1 MTSFLTLY
9 RRLAPGLS
17 VLGEVLF
24 GAALTVTAL
33 GGFAGRAWAQGWQ
46 TGSNTVYVPSGT
58 SVGIGTAS
66 PSGLLHIPKNDTL
79 GELIL
84 GESFINGA
92 DSTVRLGMGNSS
104 GNSFMRLGQS
114 TSNFGFV
121 GWIYNATASS
131 AYLKIGTQS
140 GNNNT
145 VLNLDGGKVGIG
157 TASPSHPLSVNGAI
171 RAKEVIINS
180 GWSDYVFDDD
190 YNLMPL
196 KEVASF
202 IKENHH
208 LPGIPSEAEVKE
220 KGVSIGDV
228 QSKLLAKIEELTL
241 HMIQADE
248 RSTRIE
254 KENRALQARIAS
266 LEAAATQTAGT
277 QD

>member
-1 MTSFLTLY
+1 
-9 RRLAPGLS
+9 
-17 VLGEVLF
+17 
-24 GAALTVTAL
+24 
-33 GGFAGRAWAQGWQ
+33 
-46 TGSNTVYVPSGT
+46 
-58 SVGIGTAS
+58 
-66 PSGLLHIPKNDTL
+66 
-79 GELIL
+79 
-84 GESFINGA
+84 
-92 DSTVRLGMGNSS
+92 
-104 GNSFMRLGQS
+104 
-114 TSNFGFV
+114 
-121 GWIYNATASS
+121 
-131 AYLKIGTQS
+131 
-140 GNNNT
+140 
-145 VLNLDGGKVGIG
+145 
-157 TASPSHPLSVNGAI
+157 
-171 RAKEVIINS
+171 VIINS

-208 LPGIPSEAEVKE
+208 LPGISSEAEVKE